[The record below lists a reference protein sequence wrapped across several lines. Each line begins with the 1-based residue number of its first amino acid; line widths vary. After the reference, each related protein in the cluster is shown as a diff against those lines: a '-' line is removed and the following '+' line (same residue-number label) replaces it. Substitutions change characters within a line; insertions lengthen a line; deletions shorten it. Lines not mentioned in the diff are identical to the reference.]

1 MRRTVHPGLR
11 ACILLIVALAAVW
24 PADAARPRAR
34 RAAAAA
40 TRATTRPA
48 SQPVAPI
55 LRPATAPASQPA
67 LGPVKTPADLK
78 SLEERVRAVV
88 ERVRPALVQV
98 SGGSGVIVSPDG
110 LVMSVAHVGGRA
122 NRPLTFTFPDGRRA
136 RGVTLGNDREADA
149 ALMKITDKGPWP
161 YVPIAPADEVAPGQ
175 WCIAFSYPVSFA
187 RRREPV
193 VRLGRVLRSTPLA
206 LITDCII
213 MGGDSGGALL
223 DLDGRVI
230 GISSRCNDS
239 VRFNLHVPTSRFRLN
254 WDRLAKGEDIDPPG
268 RFAFLGVAADG
279 ADGEPRIGTVFPGSA
294 ADKAGVKVGDILLSF
309 AGQKIKQFEDLPP
322 LVRRHKA
329 GQKVSLEVRR
339 GEKTLKLEVTLGV
352 AGG

>member
-1 MRRTVHPGLR
+1 MRTILPRCLR
-11 ACILLIVALAAVW
+11 ACILLMAALAAVW

-48 SQPVAPI
+48 SLPAVPV
-55 LRPATAPASQPA
+55 LRPATAPARQPA
-67 LGPVKTPADLK
+67 LGEVKAPGDLK
-78 SLEERVRAVV
+78 ALEDRVRAVV
-88 ERVRPALVQV
+88 ERVRPAMVQV
-98 SGGSGVIVSPDG
+98 SGGSGVVVSPEG

-122 NRPLTFTFPDGRRA
+122 NRPVTFTFPDGRRA

-161 YVPIAPADEVAPGQ
+161 FAPIAPADEVAPGQ
-175 WCIAFSYPVSFA
+175 WCIALSYPVSFA
-187 RRREPV
+187 RRRAPV

-254 WDRLAKGEDIDPPG
+254 WDRLAKGEDIDAPG
-268 RFAFLGVAADG
+268 RFAFLGVG
-279 ADGEPRIGTVFPGSA
+279 ADGEDEEPRIGTIFPGSA
-294 ADKAGVKVGDILLSF
+294 ADKAGLKVGDVLLSF
-309 AGQKIKQFEDLPP
+309 AGRKIKQFEDLPP
-322 LVRRHKA
+322 LVRRHKP
-329 GQKVSLEVRR
+329 GQKVALEVRR
-339 GEKTLKLEVTLGV
+339 GDKTLKFEVTLGV